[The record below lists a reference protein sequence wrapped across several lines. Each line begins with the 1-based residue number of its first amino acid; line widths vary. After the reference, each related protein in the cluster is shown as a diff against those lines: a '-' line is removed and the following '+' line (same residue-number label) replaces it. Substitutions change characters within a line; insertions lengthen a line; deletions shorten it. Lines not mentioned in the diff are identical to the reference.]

1 MCSALPERRPRLP
14 RHAWVFVLVVGLP
27 GLAGAWQPPARSVL
41 RRAAAALASPEA
53 REGPMEVALVGRAR
67 ASSGDGTSSLA
78 VRWVFDRAT
87 RGAAAAW
94 RDERGK
100 PTTWR
105 RGDPVPTVGA
115 TGPSAAEF
123 TLLPRLFADA
133 DPAGLALAL
142 GVDGER
148 RHLALLGER
157 VADVLGAERGARDT
171 PAALARPRD
180 APSPPGGLPR
190 GPTAR
195 WWTLELLDWAGPHFP
210 RRIVVRDGVRW
221 VRTYESEPPRFRGR
235 P

>member
-1 MCSALPERRPRLP
+1 MCSALPERSPRPRRL
-14 RHAWVFVLVVGLP
+14 AWVFVLVVGLP
-27 GLAGAWQPPARSVL
+27 GPAGAWQPPARTAL

-53 REGPMEVALVGRAR
+53 REGPLEVALVGRSR
-67 ASSGDGTSSLA
+67 AASGDGTSSLA

-100 PTTWR
+100 STTWQ
-105 RGDPVPTVGA
+105 RGEAVPQTGV
-115 TGPSAAEF
+115 TGPCAAEF

-171 PAALARPRD
+171 PQLWLDHETHRPLRVVFRTSD
-180 APSPPGGLPR
+180 G
-190 GPTAR
+190 R

-210 RRIVVRDGVRW
+210 RRIVVRDGARW
-221 VRTYESEPPRFRGR
+221 VRTYEAEPPRFRGR